1 MHIRLLLPLVS
12 AGLLAAQ
19 RVDAD
24 GDDEF
29 AAAAGGRATVTVHAW
44 PVSAATSTPFAE
56 AVYGGGGRDA
66 TWQLL
71 GDNNEEEEE
80 EEEQERDGG
89 GDELVR
95 VGLAESDGVPW
106 RGTVT
111 TRRLLRDGAVVL
123 RLEPAGASVWFVVV
137 RPRSAVGAPPPP
149 GRLPWQCD
157 GRCGGRR
164 ADGGIVG
171 CAEDYRRQDGSRRHA
186 RAQQA
191 DRSDCRREDPGAGG
205 GEDLAPK
212 VIALPHVTA
221 ASDC

>member
-123 RLEPAGASVWFVVV
+123 RLEPAGASVWFVEV
-137 RPRSAVGAPPPP
+137 RPRSEVGAPPPP
-149 GRLPWQCD
+149 P
-157 GRCGGRR
+157 RR
-164 ADGGIVG
+164 APG
-171 CAEDYRRQDGSRRHA
+171 A
-186 RAQQA
+186 R
-191 DRSDCRREDPGAGG
+191 AGG
-205 GEDLAPK
+205 GGGGGGRGVGAPPPPPDDSRGN
-212 VIALPHVTA
+212 AMGA
-221 ASDC
+221 AVGGGLMAVL

>member
-1 MHIRLLLPLVS
+1 VEAAYSSRSVAAFSSTLCRYHVTSATTTTHHRHHHHHDDDDETTKTARTMHIRLLLPLVS

-123 RLEPAGASVWFVVV
+123 RLEPAGASVWFVEV
-137 RPRSAVGAPPPP
+137 RPRSEVGAPDDDSR
-149 GRLPWQCD
+149 GD
-157 GRCGGRR
+157 AMGAAVCGGLM
-164 ADGGIVG
+164 AV
-171 CAEDYRRQDGSRRHA
+171 
-186 RAQQA
+186 
-191 DRSDCRREDPGAGG
+191 
-205 GEDLAPK
+205 L
-212 VIALPHVTA
+212 
-221 ASDC
+221 